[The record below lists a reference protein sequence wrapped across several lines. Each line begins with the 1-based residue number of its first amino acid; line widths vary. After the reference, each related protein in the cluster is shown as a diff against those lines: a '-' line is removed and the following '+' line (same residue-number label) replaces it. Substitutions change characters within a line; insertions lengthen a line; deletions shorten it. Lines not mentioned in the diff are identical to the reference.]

1 MKRNILIILAILI
14 HKPTF
19 SQNPQDNIL
28 FFQDSIIPSYVK
40 ILPQKQNQ

>member
-1 MKRNILIILAILI
+1 MKRNILIILATYFIYTPI
-14 HKPTF
+14 F

-40 ILPQKQNQ
+40 ILP